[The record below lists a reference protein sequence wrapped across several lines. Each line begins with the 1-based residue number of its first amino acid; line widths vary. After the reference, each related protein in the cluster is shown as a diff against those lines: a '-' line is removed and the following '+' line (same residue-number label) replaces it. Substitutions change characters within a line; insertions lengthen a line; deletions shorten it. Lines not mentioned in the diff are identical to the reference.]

1 MSQEFHRVIHLE
13 PSAEELPKSIPDIVL
28 LVGDITKEKVD
39 AIVNAANESLLGG
52 GGVDGAIHRVAGSQL
67 LEECRTLGGCDTGD
81 AKITKGYKL
90 PARHIIHTVGPIYQ
104 DGEHGESGLL
114 ASCYRK
120 SLEIATQHG
129 LESIAFPAISTGI
142 YGYPKEDAGKV
153 VHDTV
158 IDFMRTQRTSLKEIR
173 FVLFSPEDYQIYDR
187 MFTEGV
193 RAN

>member
-1 MSQEFHRVIHLE
+1 MSHEYYRVIHLE